1 VINDQKFVDQQN
13 LIDSNTGTISSQGQT
28 LYDHQILIQTNTD
41 GIANNGNRIQEN
53 LNGIQT
59 NGQTIQSLSD
69 NFFNSQNSLVKFHVE
84 SNAQG
89 DIYWPSNTGINFKC
103 FFLLFIHKCNIT

>member
-1 VINDQKFVDQQN
+1 MINDQKFVDQQN
-13 LIDSNTGTISSQGQT
+13 LIDSNIGTISSQGQT
-28 LYDHQILIQTNTD
+28 LNDHQVLIQTNTD

-89 DIYWPSNTGINFKC
+89 DIYWPSNTGINFKMC
-103 FFLLFIHKCNIT
+103 FFCFLFINVT